1 MAEKSSGVREL
12 SVIGIGTST
21 PSIKSS
27 SNLNLSAST
36 VAVGA
41 TLSVGDTLQLVGVNT
56 SLAGTAGTT
65 GDIRMFHG
73 APFIHDGTAWREF
86 YLKEGVPVTESAD
99 TEWDNVIYRN
109 TFDSS
114 FTDLKFGQTAY
125 DTYLSDVV
133 AAPRKF
139 GDKALR
145 CREGYIRYEHRSEY
159 VFDGDWTIEGWIYFD
174 TLPTGT
180 ASGGNGNGLVTKQK
194 TGNTTHW
201 AINAD
206 LRNSGYVDFSWYNSL
221 LHGNSYGGAGIG
233 SVTNAEA
240 LHNWNHF
247 ALVRDSTNGSLHF
260 YFNGVESV
268 FTINDQ
274 VIDNNI
280 VDYTDHDLWFGSSYY
295 QGYWDGCFDDI
306 RISTVARY
314 TSVGIATTA
323 TFTPPTEPYP
333 TTGTLSGPV
342 DPPYFGAI
350 TEIAD
355 LSDVNGATPSNGQVL
370 KWNGTQW
377 APATDL
383 VGVGTTGVGIGL
395 SDLSVT
401 TNPVGTNAL
410 SYDDT
415 TGTFT
420 FTPTSLVG
428 YATET
433 YVDNAVAGIATTGYV
448 DSAIVGF
455 ITAGASGAGLTALTG
470 AAAGT
475 YGDFDKSA
483 RITVDSNGRITG
495 ITEVGITT
503 DGAGI
508 NVTGISTFN
517 DNVSFAST
525 ILVDGAVNLA
535 VNNATIT
542 GTAGSTGDIKMIG
555 GAPFFYDGSS
565 WREFA
570 LATGTPVTVAED
582 TEWDNV
588 IFRNDFD
595 TSLTDQKFSQAI
607 TDQTNSSLVTS
618 PVKYGTQALR
628 IQSGYVRYAH
638 RSEYSF
644 DGEWT
649 IEGWIYFDTLPTG
662 TAASQNGDSIISK
675 YTPGNTTNWAIS
687 ADVRNSGYVDF
698 SWYNSY
704 THGNSYGGSGIG
716 SVTNA
721 ELLQTWN
728 HFAVV
733 REPDNGSIHFYFNGV
748 ESVFTIND
756 QVIDNNINDITNHYL
771 YFGDS
776 YRQGYFDGCFDDI
789 RISTVARYTSV
800 GIATTTTF
808 TPPTQAYATSGTLT
822 VATDPPGDKY
832 GEIGLGTSPTWT
844 GTSGVT
850 VSQQDQGEYRLTFT
864 SSYTNA
870 DDYFVLTQPMDQG
883 FAAYVGAARS
893 TTHVDFTINRQSNN
907 AGVDTGS
914 LAVQVTNHP

>member
-133 AAPRKF
+133 ASPRKF

-145 CREGYIRYEHRSEY
+145 LRDGYIRYQHRSEY

-174 TLPTGT
+174 TLPSGT
-180 ASGGNGNGLVTKQK
+180 ASGGSGDGLITKQK

-206 LRNSGYVDFSWYNSL
+206 LRNSGYVDFSWYNSF
-221 LHGNSYGGAGIG
+221 LHGSSYGGA
-233 SVTNAEA
+233 
-240 LHNWNHF
+240 
-247 ALVRDSTNGSLHF
+247 
-260 YFNGVESV
+260 
-268 FTINDQ
+268 
-274 VIDNNI
+274 
-280 VDYTDHDLWFGSSYY
+280 
-295 QGYWDGCFDDI
+295 
-306 RISTVARY
+306 
-314 TSVGIATTA
+314 
-323 TFTPPTEPYP
+323 
-333 TTGTLSGPV
+333 
-342 DPPYFGAI
+342 
-350 TEIAD
+350 
-355 LSDVNGATPSNGQVL
+355 
-370 KWNGTQW
+370 
-377 APATDL
+377 
-383 VGVGTTGVGIGL
+383 
-395 SDLSVT
+395 
-401 TNPVGTNAL
+401 
-410 SYDDT
+410 
-415 TGTFT
+415 
-420 FTPTSLVG
+420 
-428 YATET
+428 
-433 YVDNAVAGIATTGYV
+433 
-448 DSAIVGF
+448 
-455 ITAGASGAGLTALTG
+455 
-470 AAAGT
+470 
-475 YGDFDKSA
+475 
-483 RITVDSNGRITG
+483 
-495 ITEVGITT
+495 
-503 DGAGI
+503 
-508 NVTGISTFN
+508 
-517 DNVSFAST
+517 
-525 ILVDGAVNLA
+525 
-535 VNNATIT
+535 
-542 GTAGSTGDIKMIG
+542 
-555 GAPFFYDGSS
+555 
-565 WREFA
+565 
-570 LATGTPVTVAED
+570 
-582 TEWDNV
+582 
-588 IFRNDFD
+588 
-595 TSLTDQKFSQAI
+595 
-607 TDQTNSSLVTS
+607 
-618 PVKYGTQALR
+618 
-628 IQSGYVRYAH
+628 
-638 RSEYSF
+638 
-644 DGEWT
+644 
-649 IEGWIYFDTLPTG
+649 
-662 TAASQNGDSIISK
+662 
-675 YTPGNTTNWAIS
+675 
-687 ADVRNSGYVDF
+687 
-698 SWYNSY
+698 
-704 THGNSYGGSGIG
+704 GIG

-756 QVIDNNINDITNHYL
+756 QVIDNNIIDISNSYL

-776 YRQGYFDGCFDDI
+776 YHQNYFDGCFDDV
-789 RISTVARYTSV
+789 RISNVARYTSV
-800 GIATTTTF
+800 GISTTTTF

-822 VATDPPGDKY
+822 VTTDPPGDKY

-850 VSQQDQGEYRLTFT
+850 VTQQDQGEYRLTFT